1 MKAIF
6 VYVAIG
12 AIAVNIAG
20 NLMSQT
26 AEALEK
32 QRTDRIE
39 KICAINPAYCG

>member
-6 VYVAIG
+6 VYVAIS

-20 NLMSQT
+20 NLMSKT
-26 AEALEK
+26 AESLQQ